1 MRGCLYGARQGNRAA
16 FGRVGG
22 QHGGMPDLL
31 WDDVK
36 DFFDPDLMGA
46 LPDLSVADT
55 SVEDWQA
62 VFELVRSSG
71 WTWEYSEGGVAGP
84 LPLAADVLA
93 RPADA
98 ETVDLRVWLVPEVL
112 AIFRPGS
119 VDEIDF
125 DVDLRELQGQG
136 GVDVL
141 CGFLGAIGRRL
152 GKPVRMTGEGDW
164 GNPVLG
170 FDPAADRVVL
180 LADPLGV
187 QLAGAAGGDS

>member
-1 MRGCLYGARQGNRAA
+1 
-16 FGRVGG
+16 
-22 QHGGMPDLL
+22 MPDLL

-46 LPDLSVADT
+46 LPDVCVAGT

-62 VFELVRSSG
+62 VFDLVGSNG
-71 WTWEYSEGGVAGP
+71 WTWEYSVGGVAGP
-84 LPLAADVLA
+84 LPAAAEVLS

-98 ETVDLRVWLVPEVL
+98 ETVDLRVWPVPAVL
-112 AIFRPGS
+112 AIFRPMS
-119 VDEIDF
+119 ADEIDF
-125 DVDLRELQGQG
+125 DVDLRELQGQE

-141 CGFLGAIGRRL
+141 CRFLAALGRRL
-152 GKPVRMTGEGDW
+152 GKPVVMTAEGDY

-170 FDPAADRVVL
+170 FDPSVGRVVL

-187 QLAGAAGGDS
+187 QLPADAGRDW